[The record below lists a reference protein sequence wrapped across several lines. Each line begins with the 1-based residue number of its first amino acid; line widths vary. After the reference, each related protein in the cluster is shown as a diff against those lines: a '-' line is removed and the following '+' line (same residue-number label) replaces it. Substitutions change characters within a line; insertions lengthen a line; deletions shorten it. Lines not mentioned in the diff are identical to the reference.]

1 MHTMF
6 RFLQLRTRV
15 QVWLYDQP
23 HVRLEGTIV
32 GFDEY
37 MNLVLEGT
45 EEVVRGKGGVERRS
59 AMGKLLLKGDNITAI
74 LGAGQ
79 SPSSAGAASV
89 LTAAIQSAAGG
100 GGSGGGVGGG
110 SSSSSSSSSSSGSG
124 SGSGSGSTAAPAA
137 EAMSA

>member
-23 HVRLEGTIV
+23 LVRLEGVIV

-45 EEVVRGKGGVERRS
+45 EEVVKG
-59 AMGKLLLKGDNITAI
+59 
-74 LGAGQ
+74 
-79 SPSSAGAASV
+79 
-89 LTAAIQSAAGG
+89 
-100 GGSGGGVGGG
+100 
-110 SSSSSSSSSSSGSG
+110 
-124 SGSGSGSTAAPAA
+124 
-137 EAMSA
+137 